1 MKKRWRKRNRI
12 CQGCKD
18 RESKVTFQSVSVEHN
33 TRPIYLCEGFFSEI
47 NVLQVSSFFFS
58 CLSIDEMFSPESF
71 VVTAWDAAGNTRHL
85 DYYFCVDGKRVFWGD
100 SNKKFH
106 TQHIKLRMYS
116 LSTSIQSSSSSFCPL
131 SPSHIPGIPWDEIS
145 SEAGFQDQILRPV
158 CIHGI
163 FICCLWRTRD
173 SGIAVLV
180 LIVGHSF
187 SFFSDGSLYDGSV
200 LSSFGNIVVVT
211 IDICLVSISLTFL
224 LWIL

>member
-1 MKKRWRKRNRI
+1 MWRILLRNKCTSGLFFLFLLPVYRWDVLSREFCSHSVRRSRKH
-12 CQGCKD
+12 
-18 RESKVTFQSVSVEHN
+18 E
-33 TRPIYLCEGFFSEI
+33 
-47 NVLQVSSFFFS
+47 
-58 CLSIDEMFSPESF
+58 
-71 VVTAWDAAGNTRHL
+71 RHL